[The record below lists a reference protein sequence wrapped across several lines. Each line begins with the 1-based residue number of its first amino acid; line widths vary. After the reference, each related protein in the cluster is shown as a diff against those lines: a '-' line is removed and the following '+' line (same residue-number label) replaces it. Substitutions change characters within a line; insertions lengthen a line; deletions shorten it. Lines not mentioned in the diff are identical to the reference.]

1 MIDLKRIGYAG
12 KILRVDLSTGKVV
25 SEELSLDTVKK
36 WVGGVGL
43 GAKYLYEEV
52 PPGVEWD
59 DAENRLIWTTG
70 PLAGT
75 DVAGAATINIMAK
88 GPMTN
93 LAGSSQANGFFGA
106 YLKFSGY
113 DGIIFKGKSP
123 KLSYVVIKDGKATIH
138 DAQHLE
144 GKDVIETERQ
154 IRSDLAV
161 KSKDVSIFGIGPAGE
176 NLVRYAC
183 ITGDEGHVAGHNG
196 LGAVMGSK
204 NLKAVVAYRAKP
216 AFSVLDPGLL
226 KEKAKEMI
234 EYAKTRAGGQYFQ
247 WGTGGSFS
255 KIYGSGSLP
264 VKNYTTNIF
273 PEHEKMSGQYLR
285 THFKIRSKPCYKC
298 GLAHVKEATVTE
310 GPYTGF
316 VGEEPEYEQLSA
328 WGPQIGNT
336 DLGAVVMLANEVDN
350 LGIDCN
356 EASWVVG
363 WAMECFEKGI
373 FTTRET
379 DGLDLSWGNVGPVK
393 ELLNRIAKREGYLGN
408 LLAEGVMRASQAIG
422 GEAVDW
428 AVYTQ
433 KGAAP
438 RGHDHRGKTR
448 WFELLDTCLSN
459 TGTIEA
465 TWGGVQPE
473 LVDMEP
479 VKDVFSHEEVST
491 FNAKYNGIRQFD
503 DCVGTC
509 RLASPAPKMVLEC
522 FNATAGWNWS
532 LEDAFALG
540 RRVINQLRVFNVRH
554 GLNKELER
562 PSARYGSIPVDGPA
576 KGQNIMQKWDWMIEN
591 YYTLMGWDPKT
602 GKPTAET
609 LKKLDLGDII
619 KDIHP
624 E

>member
-1 MIDLKRIGYAG
+1 MTDLTRIGYAG
-12 KILRVDLSTGKVV
+12 RVLRIDLSTGNT
-25 SEELSLDTVKK
+25 STEELNLDTVKK

-52 PPGVEWD
+52 PPWVEWS
-59 DAENRLIWTTG
+59 DAENRLIWTAG

-106 YLKFSGY
+106 YLKFSGF
-113 DGIIFKGKSP
+113 DGIIFRGKSP
-123 KLSYVVIKDGKATIH
+123 QLVIVVIKDGEATIR
-138 DAQHLE
+138 DAGHLT
-144 GKDVIETERQ
+144 GKDTHETERM
-154 IRSDLAV
+154 IRSDLAA
-161 KSKDVSIFGIGPAGE
+161 SPRDVSIYAIGPAGE
-176 NLVRYAC
+176 NLVRHAC

-204 NLKAVVAYRAKP
+204 NLKAVVAYRGKRS
-216 AFSVLDPGLL
+216 FSVFDPGLL
-226 KEKAKEMI
+226 KEKAKEML

-255 KIYGSGSLP
+255 RIHSDGALP

-273 PEHEKMSGQYLR
+273 PEHERMGGQYLR
-285 THFKIRSKPCYKC
+285 THFKIRSMPCYRC
-298 GLAHVKEATVTE
+298 GLAHVKEVTVTE
-310 GPYTGF
+310 GPYAGF

-336 DLGAVVMLANEVDN
+336 DLGAVVMLANEVDK
-350 LGIDCN
+350 LGMDCN
-356 EASWVVG
+356 EAGWAVG
-363 WAMECFEKGI
+363 WAIECFEKGV
-373 FTTRET
+373 FTPKET
-379 DGLDLSWGNVGPVK
+379 DGLVLSWGNVEAVRG
-393 ELLNRIAKREGYLGN
+393 LLNRIANREGYLGN
-408 LLAEGVMRASQAIG
+408 LLAEGVMRASQMVG
-422 GEAVDW
+422 GEAANW

-438 RGHDHRGKTR
+438 RGHDHRGRTR
-448 WFELLDTCLSN
+448 WSELMDTCLSN
-459 TGTIEA
+459 TGTIES
-465 TWGGVQPE
+465 TWAGVQPE

-479 VKDVFSHEEVST
+479 VKDHFSHAEVST

-522 FNATAGWNWS
+522 FNAVTGWNWS
-532 LEDAFALG
+532 LDDAFTLG
-540 RRVINQLRVFNVRH
+540 RRIVNQLRVFNIRH
-554 GLNKELER
+554 GLKKELER

-576 KGQNIMQKWDWMIEN
+576 RGVNIMEKWDWLIEN
-591 YYTLMGWDPKT
+591 YYTQMGWDPKT

-609 LKKLDLGDII
+609 LKRLDLGDIV
-619 KDIHP
+619 KDL
-624 E
+624 

>member
-1 MIDLKRIGYAG
+1 NMKTDLTRIGYAG
-12 KILRVDLSTGKVV
+12 KIVRIDLSSGNAS
-25 SEELSLDTVKK
+25 SEDLSLDTVKK

-43 GAKYLYEEV
+43 GTKYLYEEV
-52 PPGVEWD
+52 PPGIEWD

-75 DVAGAATINIMAK
+75 DVPGAAAINIMAK

-93 LAGSSQANGFFGA
+93 LAGASQANGFFGA

-113 DGIIFKGKSP
+113 DGIIFQGKSA
-123 KLSYVVIKDGKATIH
+123 KLVYAVIKDGKATLH
-138 DAQHLE
+138 DAQHLA
-144 GKDVIETERQ
+144 GKDVNETERQ
-154 IRSDLAV
+154 IRSDLGV
-161 KSKDVSIFGIGPAGE
+161 KQRDVSIFGIGPAGE

-196 LGAVMGSK
+196 IGAVMGSK

-216 AFSVLDPGLL
+216 AFGVVNPGLL
-226 KEKAKEMI
+226 KEKAREMLD
-234 EYAKTRAGGQYFQ
+234 YAKTRAGGQYFL

-255 KIYGSGSLP
+255 NIHSGGSLP
-264 VKNYTTNIF
+264 VRNYTTNIF
-273 PEHEKMSGQYLR
+273 PEHEKMGGQYMR
-285 THFKIRSKPCYKC
+285 THFKVRSRPCYKC
-298 GLAHVKEATVTE
+298 GLAHVKEVTVTE
-310 GPYTGF
+310 GRYTGF

-336 DLGAVVMLANEVDN
+336 DLGAVVMLANEVDK

-363 WAMECFEKGI
+363 WAMECFEKGV
-373 FTTRET
+373 FTPKET
-379 DGLDLSWGNVGPVK
+379 DGLDLSWGNVESVK
-393 ELLNRIAKREGYLGN
+393 ELLNRIVRREGTLGN

-422 GEAVDW
+422 GEAADW

-448 WFELLDTCLSN
+448 WFELFDTCLSN

-465 TWGGVQPE
+465 TWAGVQPE
-473 LVDMEP
+473 MVDMEP
-479 VKDVFSHEEVST
+479 VKDHFSHEEVST

-509 RLASPAPKMVLEC
+509 RLVSPAPKMVLEC
-522 FNATAGWNWS
+522 FNAVTGWNWT
-532 LEDAFALG
+532 LEDAFILG
-540 RRVINQLRVFNVRH
+540 QRTVNQLRMFNVRH
-554 GLNKELER
+554 GLKKEFER
-562 PSARYGSIPVDGPA
+562 PSARYGSVPVDGPA
-576 KGQNIMQKWDWMIEN
+576 KGVNIMEKWDWMIEN

-609 LKKLDLGDII
+609 LSRLGIG
-619 KDIHP
+619 

>member
-1 MIDLKRIGYAG
+1 MTDLTRIGYAG
-12 KILRVDLSTGKVV
+12 KILRIDLSTG
-25 SEELSLDTVKK
+25 STSAEELNLDTVKK
-36 WVGGVGL
+36 WVGGAGL
-43 GAKYLYEEV
+43 VAKYLYEEV
-52 PPGVEWD
+52 PPGVEWSD
-59 DAENRLIWTTG
+59 PENRLIWTTG

-113 DGIIFKGKSP
+113 DGIIFSGKSP
-123 KLSYVVIKDGKATIH
+123 NLITVVIKDGEATIH
-138 DAQHLE
+138 DAGHLA
-144 GKDVIETERQ
+144 GKDTHETERQ
-154 IRSDLAV
+154 IRSDLAA
-161 KSKDVSIFGIGPAGE
+161 SPRDVSIYAIGPAGE
-176 NLVRYAC
+176 NLVRHAC

-204 NLKAVVAYRAKP
+204 NLKAVVAYRAKRN
-216 AFSVLDPGLL
+216 FGVFDPGLL
-226 KEKAKEMI
+226 KEKAKATL

-255 KIYGSGSLP
+255 RIHSDGALP

-273 PEHEKMSGQYLR
+273 PEHERMGGQYLR
-285 THFKIRSKPCYKC
+285 THFTVRSKPCYRC
-298 GLAHVKEATVTE
+298 GLAHVKEVTVTE
-310 GPYTGF
+310 GPYAGF

-336 DLGAVVMLANEVDN
+336 DLGAVVMLANEVDK
-350 LGIDCN
+350 LGMDCN
-356 EASWVVG
+356 EAGWAVG
-363 WAMECFEKGI
+363 WAIECFEKGV
-373 FTTRET
+373 FTPKET
-379 DGLDLSWGNVGPVK
+379 GGLVLSWGNVEAVRG
-393 ELLNRIAKREGYLGN
+393 LLNRIAKREGYLGN
-408 LLAEGVMRASQAIG
+408 LLAEGVMRASRSVG
-422 GEAVDW
+422 GEAANW
-428 AVYTQ
+428 AVYTG

-448 WFELLDTCLSN
+448 WSELMDTCLSN

-465 TWGGVQPE
+465 TWAGVQPE

-479 VKDVFSHEEVST
+479 VKNHFSHEEIST
-491 FNAKYNGIRQFD
+491 FIARYNGIRQFD

-522 FNATAGWNWS
+522 FNAVTGWNWS
-532 LEDAFALG
+532 LDDAFTLG
-540 RRVINQLRVFNVRH
+540 RRIVNQLRVFNIRH
-554 GLNKELER
+554 GLKKELER

-576 KGQNIMQKWDWMIEN
+576 QGVNIMEKWDWLIEN

-609 LKKLDLGDII
+609 LKRLGLGDIV
-619 KDIHP
+619 KDL
-624 E
+624 